1 MILGSQ
7 LKNAILSGSNNIS
20 KYKKQINELNIFP
33 VPDGDTG
40 TNMSMTITAAAEA
53 MEALEDAAPAGEVAK
68 RAASAML
75 RGARGNSGVILSL
88 LFRGISKG
96 LEGKEEIDAQDLVA
110 ALERGVDEAY
120 KAVMKPTE
128 GTILTVAR
136 VASER
141 AREALELGSDPIQV
155 WDAACMGAADALE
168 ETPELL
174 PVLKKAG
181 VVDAGGQGLCLIF
194 EGMLSVFRSGIVL
207 DGGLSPEEK
216 AEETAQFFRNV
227 AAEFDSEINFT
238 YCTEFVVG
246 RDPEVQKDPLEL
258 RLFLET
264 IGDCVVVVDDEEI
277 IKVHVHTE
285 NPGDA
290 LQAGLEYGQLLTVKI
305 ENMKEQ
311 HRKAAEENQ
320 AQKAAAEPQPEKER
334 LEPQEPTEE
343 MGFISV
349 AAGDGLKELFLD
361 LGCANVVSGGQT
373 MNPSTEDLLEAVLAT
388 PAKKVFILPNNKNI
402 LMAAEQT
409 VPLVTDREVVVIP
422 TRTIPQG
429 LSAMLAFDPDLDAE
443 ENQEA
448 MLEAAGNVDT
458 GLVTFAARDSEFG
471 GHTIRH
477 GDILGLKNGKLEYIE
492 KDPVAACVKVTRSL
506 SSKRTSF
513 ITLIYGEGITQEQ
526 AEEAKR
532 RLEDKLHSDV
542 LLYCQRRVTPRLR
555 HPWTTQAQSTRNLS
569 LRKGFFLSV
578 GVFPRKERWP
588 CPPCL
593 NWIFKTARAWGPSGP
608 SSSASWASPR
618 WGICSGFTPAP
629 TRTGASTASSGTP
642 PSTRWR
648 W

>member
-1 MILGSQ
+1 MYFLIFCDKLFKNYDIYLVKDVLPVILGSQ
-7 LKNAILSGSNNIS
+7 LKNAIISGSNNIS
-20 KYKKQINELNIFP
+20 KYKKQVNELNIFP

-40 TNMSMTITAAAEA
+40 TNMSMTIGAAAEE
-53 MEALEDAAPAGEVAK
+53 MKKLEDSTPASQVAK
-68 RAASAML
+68 KAASSML

-96 LEGKEEIDAQDLVA
+96 LEGREEISAEDLVA
-110 ALERGVDEAY
+110 ALELGVEEAY

-136 VASER
+136 VAAER
-141 AREALELGSDPIQV
+141 GREALELGSDPIQV
-155 WDAACMGAADALE
+155 WDAVCMGAADALE

-207 DGGLSPEEK
+207 ECGLSEEEK
-216 AEETAQFFRNV
+216 AQETAEFFRNV

-264 IGDCVVVVDDEEI
+264 IGDCVVVVDDDEI
-277 IKVHVHTE
+277 IKTHVHTE

-290 LQAGLEYGQLLTVKI
+290 LQAALQYGQLLTVKI

-311 HRKAAEENQ
+311 HRKAAEENE
-320 AQKAAAEPQPEKER
+320 AAKAAAQEKPQEER
-334 LEPQEPTEE
+334 KALEPQAPTEE
-343 MGFISV
+343 VGFISV
-349 AAGDGLKELFLD
+349 AAGEGLQSLFRD

-373 MNPSTEDLLEAVLAT
+373 MNPSTEDLLEAILAT
-388 PAKKVFILPNNKNI
+388 PAKKVFVLPNNKNI

-409 VPLVTDREVVVIP
+409 IPLATDREVIVIP

-429 LSAMLAFDPDLDAE
+429 LSAMLAFDPDADADT
-443 ENQEA
+443 NKEA
-448 MLEAAGNVDT
+448 MLEAASNVDT
-458 GLVTFAARDSEFG
+458 GLVTFAARDSEYG

-492 KDPVAACVKVTRSL
+492 KDPVSACVKVTRSFA
-506 SSKRTSF
+506 SKHTSF
-513 ITLIYGEGITQEQ
+513 VTLIYGEGITQEQ

-532 RLEDKLHSDV
+532 TLENKLHSDV
-542 LLYCQRRVTPRLR
+542 EITLVDGGQPVYY
-555 HPWTTQAQSTRNLS
+555 
-569 LRKGFFLSV
+569 FIISV
-578 GVFPRKERWP
+578 E
-588 CPPCL
+588 
-593 NWIFKTARAWGPSGP
+593 
-608 SSSASWASPR
+608 
-618 WGICSGFTPAP
+618 
-629 TRTGASTASSGTP
+629 
-642 PSTRWR
+642 
-648 W
+648 

>member
-1 MILGSQ
+1 MYFLIFCDKLFKNYDIYLVKDVLPVILGSQ
-7 LKNAILSGSNNIS
+7 LKNAIISGSNNIS
-20 KYKKQINELNIFP
+20 KYKKQVNELNIFP

-40 TNMSMTITAAAEA
+40 TNMSMTIGAAAEE
-53 MEALEDAAPAGEVAK
+53 MKKLEDSTPASQVAK
-68 RAASAML
+68 KAASSML

-96 LEGKEEIDAQDLVA
+96 LEGREEISAEDLVA
-110 ALERGVDEAY
+110 ALELGVEEAY

-136 VASER
+136 VAAER
-141 AREALELGSDPIQV
+141 GREALELGSDPIQV
-155 WDAACMGAADALE
+155 WDAVCMGAADALE

-207 DGGLSPEEK
+207 ECGLSEEEK
-216 AEETAQFFRNV
+216 AQETAEFFRNV

-264 IGDCVVVVDDEEI
+264 IGDCVVVVDDDEI
-277 IKVHVHTE
+277 IKTHVHTE

-290 LQAGLEYGQLLTVKI
+290 LQAALQYGQLLTVKI

-311 HRKAAEENQ
+311 HRKAAEENE
-320 AQKAAAEPQPEKER
+320 AAKAAAQEKPQEER
-334 LEPQEPTEE
+334 KALEPQAPTEE
-343 MGFISV
+343 VGFISV
-349 AAGDGLKELFLD
+349 AAGEGLQSLFRD

-373 MNPSTEDLLEAVLAT
+373 MNPSTEDLLEAILAT
-388 PAKKVFILPNNKNI
+388 PAKKVFVLPNNKNI

-409 VPLVTDREVVVIP
+409 IPLATDREVIVIP

-429 LSAMLAFDPDLDAE
+429 FSAMLAFDPDADADT
-443 ENQEA
+443 NKEA
-448 MLEAAGNVDT
+448 MLEAASNVDT
-458 GLVTFAARDSEFG
+458 GLVTFAARDSEYG

-492 KDPVAACVKVTRSL
+492 KDPVSACVKVTRSFA
-506 SSKRTSF
+506 SKHTSF
-513 ITLIYGEGITQEQ
+513 VTLIYGEGITQEQ

-532 RLEDKLHSDV
+532 TLENKLHSDV
-542 LLYCQRRVTPRLR
+542 EITLVDGGQPVYY
-555 HPWTTQAQSTRNLS
+555 
-569 LRKGFFLSV
+569 FIISV
-578 GVFPRKERWP
+578 E
-588 CPPCL
+588 
-593 NWIFKTARAWGPSGP
+593 
-608 SSSASWASPR
+608 
-618 WGICSGFTPAP
+618 
-629 TRTGASTASSGTP
+629 
-642 PSTRWR
+642 
-648 W
+648 

>member
-20 KYKKQINELNIFP
+20 KYKKQVNELNIFP

-40 TNMSMTITAAAEA
+40 TNMSMTIGAAAEE
-53 MEALEDAAPAGEVAK
+53 MKGLDDSSTAAQVAK
-68 RAASAML
+68 KAASSML

-96 LEGKEEIDAQDLVA
+96 LEGREEISAEDLVA
-110 ALERGVDEAY
+110 ALELGVEEAY

-136 VASER
+136 VAAER
-141 AREALELGSDPIQV
+141 GREALEMGSDPVQV
-155 WDAACMGAADALE
+155 WDAVCMGAADALE
-168 ETPELL
+168 DTPNLL

-207 DGGLSPEEK
+207 ECGLSEEEK
-216 AEETAQFFRNV
+216 AQETAEFFRNV

-238 YCTEFVVG
+238 YCTEFIVG
-246 RDPEVQKDPLEL
+246 RDPEIQKDPLEL

-277 IKVHVHTE
+277 IKTHVHTE

-290 LQAGLEYGQLLTVKI
+290 LQAALQYGQLLTVKI

-311 HRKAAEENQ
+311 HRKAAEANE
-320 AQKAAAEPQPEKER
+320 ARKAAAAEKPQPEKAR

-349 AAGDGLKELFLD
+349 AAGDGLKGLFMD

-402 LMAAEQT
+402 IMAAEQT
-409 VPLVTDREVVVIP
+409 IPLCTDREVIVIP

-429 LSAMLAFDPDLDAE
+429 LSAMLAFDPDSDAQN
-443 ENQEA
+443 NQEA

-458 GLVTFAARDSEFG
+458 GLVTFAARDSEYG

-492 KDPVAACVKVTRSL
+492 KDPVAACVRVTRSFAT
-506 SSKRTSF
+506 KHTSF

-526 AEEAKR
+526 AEEAKHT
-532 RLEDKLHSDV
+532 LENKLHSDV
-542 LLYCQRRVTPRLR
+542 EITLVDGGQPVYY
-555 HPWTTQAQSTRNLS
+555 
-569 LRKGFFLSV
+569 FIISV
-578 GVFPRKERWP
+578 E
-588 CPPCL
+588 
-593 NWIFKTARAWGPSGP
+593 
-608 SSSASWASPR
+608 
-618 WGICSGFTPAP
+618 
-629 TRTGASTASSGTP
+629 
-642 PSTRWR
+642 
-648 W
+648 

>member
-1 MILGSQ
+1 MYFLIFCDKLFKNYDIYLVKDVLPVILGSQ
-7 LKNAILSGSNNIS
+7 LKNAIISGSNNIS
-20 KYKKQINELNIFP
+20 KYKKQVNELNIFP

-40 TNMSMTITAAAEA
+40 TNMSMTIGAAAEE
-53 MEALEDAAPAGEVAK
+53 MRKLEDSTPASQVAK
-68 RAASAML
+68 KAASSML

-96 LEGKEEIDAQDLVA
+96 LEGREEISAEDLVA
-110 ALERGVDEAY
+110 ALELGVEEAY

-136 VASER
+136 VAAER
-141 AREALELGSDPIQV
+141 GREALELGSDPIQV
-155 WDAACMGAADALE
+155 WDAVCMGAADALE

-207 DGGLSPEEK
+207 ECGLSEEEK
-216 AEETAQFFRNV
+216 AQETAEFFRNV

-264 IGDCVVVVDDEEI
+264 IGDCVVVVDDDEI
-277 IKVHVHTE
+277 IKTHVHTE

-290 LQAGLEYGQLLTVKI
+290 LQAALQYGQLLTVKI

-311 HRKAAEENQ
+311 HRKAAEENE
-320 AQKAAAEPQPEKER
+320 AAKAAAQEKPQEER
-334 LEPQEPTEE
+334 KALEPQAPTEE
-343 MGFISV
+343 VGFISV
-349 AAGDGLKELFLD
+349 AAGEGLQSLFRD

-373 MNPSTEDLLEAVLAT
+373 MNPSTEDLLEAILAT
-388 PAKKVFILPNNKNI
+388 PAKKVFVLPNNKNI

-409 VPLVTDREVVVIP
+409 IPLATDREVIVIP

-429 LSAMLAFDPDLDAE
+429 LSAMLAFDPDADADT
-443 ENQEA
+443 NKEA
-448 MLEAAGNVDT
+448 MLEAASNVDT
-458 GLVTFAARDSEFG
+458 GLVTFAARDSEYG

-492 KDPVAACVKVTRSL
+492 KDPVSACVKVTRSFA
-506 SSKRTSF
+506 SKHTSF
-513 ITLIYGEGITQEQ
+513 VTLIYGEGITQEQ

-532 RLEDKLHSDV
+532 TLENKLHSDV
-542 LLYCQRRVTPRLR
+542 EITLVDGGQPVYY
-555 HPWTTQAQSTRNLS
+555 
-569 LRKGFFLSV
+569 FIISV
-578 GVFPRKERWP
+578 E
-588 CPPCL
+588 
-593 NWIFKTARAWGPSGP
+593 
-608 SSSASWASPR
+608 
-618 WGICSGFTPAP
+618 
-629 TRTGASTASSGTP
+629 
-642 PSTRWR
+642 
-648 W
+648 

>member
-1 MILGSQ
+1 MTSIVVKDVLPVILGSQ
-7 LKNAILSGSNNIS
+7 LKNAIISGSNNIS
-20 KYKKQINELNIFP
+20 KFKKQVNELNIFP

-40 TNMSMTITAAAEA
+40 TNMSMTIGAAAEE
-53 MEALEDAAPAGEVAK
+53 MKKLEDSATASQVAK
-68 RAASAML
+68 KAASSML

-96 LEGKEEIDAQDLVA
+96 LEGREEISAEDLVA
-110 ALERGVDEAY
+110 ALELGVEEAY

-136 VASER
+136 VAAER
-141 AREALELGSDPIQV
+141 GREALELGSDPVQV

-207 DGGLSPEEK
+207 ECGLSEEEK
-216 AEETAQFFRNV
+216 AQETAEFFRNV

-246 RDPEVQKDPLEL
+246 RDPEVLKDPLEL

-264 IGDCVVVVDDEEI
+264 IGDCVVVVDDDEI

-290 LQAGLEYGQLLTVKI
+290 LQAALQYGQLLTVKV

-311 HRKAAEENQ
+311 HRKAAEENEAAKTA
-320 AQKAAAEPQPEKER
+320 AQDKAKAERKPLER
-334 LEPQEPTEE
+334 QEPTEE
-343 MGFISV
+343 VGFISV
-349 AAGDGLKELFLD
+349 AAGEGLQSLFQD

-388 PAKKVFILPNNKNI
+388 PAKKVFVLPNNKNI

-409 VPLVTDREVVVIP
+409 VPLATDREVIVIP

-429 LSAMLAFDPDLDAE
+429 LSAMLAFDPDADADS
-443 ENQEA
+443 NKEA
-448 MLEAAGNVDT
+448 MLEAASNVDT
-458 GLVTFAARDSEFG
+458 GLVTFAARDSEYD

-492 KDPVAACVKVTRSL
+492 KDPVAACVRVTRSFA
-506 SSKRTSF
+506 SKHTSF

-526 AEEAKR
+526 AEKAKR
-532 RLEDKLHSDV
+532 TLENKLHSDV
-542 LLYCQRRVTPRLR
+542 EITLVNGGQPVYY
-555 HPWTTQAQSTRNLS
+555 
-569 LRKGFFLSV
+569 FIISV
-578 GVFPRKERWP
+578 E
-588 CPPCL
+588 
-593 NWIFKTARAWGPSGP
+593 
-608 SSSASWASPR
+608 
-618 WGICSGFTPAP
+618 
-629 TRTGASTASSGTP
+629 
-642 PSTRWR
+642 
-648 W
+648 

>member
-1 MILGSQ
+1 MISGSQ
-7 LKNAILSGSNNIS
+7 LKNAILSGSNNIA

-40 TNMSMTITAAAEA
+40 TNMSMTIGAAAQ
-53 MEALEDAAPAGEVAK
+53 ALQKEEDTLPAGQMAK
-68 RAASAML
+68 KAASSML

-96 LEGKEEIDAQDLVA
+96 LEEKEEISGEDLVA
-110 ALERGVDEAY
+110 ALELGVEEAY

-141 AREALELGSDPIQV
+141 AREAPELGSDPVQV
-155 WDAACMGAADALE
+155 WDAACMGAQDALE

-207 DGGLSPEEK
+207 EAGLSEEEK
-216 AEETAQFFRNV
+216 AQETAEFFRNV
-227 AAEFDSEINFT
+227 AAEFDSEITFT

-246 RDPEVQKDPLEL
+246 RDPDVQKDPLDL

-285 NPGDA
+285 SPGDA
-290 LQAGLEYGQLLTVKI
+290 LQTGLQYGQLLTVKV

-320 AQKAAAEPQPEKER
+320 AQKAAAVEEPQPQKTALER
-334 LEPQEPTEE
+334 QEPTEE

-349 AAGDGLKELFLD
+349 AAGEGLKSLFMD

-373 MNPSTEDLLEAVLAT
+373 MNPSTEDLLEAILAT
-388 PAKKVFILPNNKNI
+388 PAKKVFVLPNNKNI

-409 VPLVTDREVVVIP
+409 VPLATDREVIVIP

-429 LSAMLAFDPDLDAE
+429 LSAMLAFDPDADLE
-443 ENQEA
+443 QNREA

-471 GHTIRH
+471 GHIIH
-477 GDILGLKNGKLEYIE
+477 QGDILGLKNGKLDYIE
-492 KDPVAACVKVTRSL
+492 KDPVTACVRVTRSL
-506 SSKRTSF
+506 SSKHTSF
-513 ITLIYGEGITQEQ
+513 ITLIYGEGVTQEQ

-532 RLEDKLHSDV
+532 RLEDRLHADV
-542 LLYCQRRVTPRLR
+542 EITLVDGGQPVYY
-555 HPWTTQAQSTRNLS
+555 
-569 LRKGFFLSV
+569 FIISV
-578 GVFPRKERWP
+578 E
-588 CPPCL
+588 
-593 NWIFKTARAWGPSGP
+593 
-608 SSSASWASPR
+608 
-618 WGICSGFTPAP
+618 
-629 TRTGASTASSGTP
+629 
-642 PSTRWR
+642 
-648 W
+648 

>member
-1 MILGSQ
+1 MTSIVVKDVLPVILGSQ
-7 LKNAILSGSNNIS
+7 LKNAIISGSNNIS
-20 KYKKQINELNIFP
+20 KFKKQVNELNIFP

-40 TNMSMTITAAAEA
+40 TNMSMTIGAAAEE
-53 MEALEDAAPAGEVAK
+53 MKKLEDSATASQVAK
-68 RAASAML
+68 KAASSML

-96 LEGKEEIDAQDLVA
+96 LEGREEISAEDLVA
-110 ALERGVDEAY
+110 ALELGVEEAY

-128 GTILTVAR
+128 GTILIVAR
-136 VASER
+136 VAAER
-141 AREALELGSDPIQV
+141 GREALELGSDPVQV

-207 DGGLSPEEK
+207 ECGLSEEEK
-216 AEETAQFFRNV
+216 AQDTEEFFRNV

-238 YCTEFVVG
+238 YCTEFIVG

-264 IGDCVVVVDDEEI
+264 IGDCVVVVDDDEI
-277 IKVHVHTE
+277 IKTHVHTE

-290 LQAGLEYGQLLTVKI
+290 LQAALQYGQLLTVKI

-311 HRKAAEENQ
+311 HRKAAEENETAKTA
-320 AQKAAAEPQPEKER
+320 AQEKAKAERKPLER
-334 LEPQEPTEE
+334 QEPTEE
-343 MGFISV
+343 VGFISV
-349 AAGDGLKELFLD
+349 AAGEGLQSLFLD

-388 PAKKVFILPNNKNI
+388 PAKKVFVLPNNKNI

-409 VPLVTDREVVVIP
+409 VPLATDREVIVIP

-429 LSAMLAFDPDLDAE
+429 LSAMLAFDPDADADS
-443 ENQEA
+443 NKEA
-448 MLEAAGNVDT
+448 MLEAASNVDT
-458 GLVTFAARDSEFG
+458 GLVTFAARDSEYD

-492 KDPVAACVKVTRSL
+492 KDPVAACVRVTRSFA
-506 SSKRTSF
+506 SKHTSF

-526 AEEAKR
+526 AEKAKR
-532 RLEDKLHSDV
+532 TLENKLHSDV
-542 LLYCQRRVTPRLR
+542 EITLVNGGQPVYY
-555 HPWTTQAQSTRNLS
+555 
-569 LRKGFFLSV
+569 FIISV
-578 GVFPRKERWP
+578 E
-588 CPPCL
+588 
-593 NWIFKTARAWGPSGP
+593 
-608 SSSASWASPR
+608 
-618 WGICSGFTPAP
+618 
-629 TRTGASTASSGTP
+629 
-642 PSTRWR
+642 
-648 W
+648 